1 MVNGKATILDS
12 SPERPKKIENIAI
25 VKAECYPGIAHSA
38 NIAKFVVGYVTE
50 FTWTPFI
57 IFHILTGF
65 VSFRVLTMI

>member
-38 NIAKFVVGYVTE
+38 NIAKFVVGYVAE
-50 FTWTPFI
+50 FEMDSFFS
-57 IFHILTGF
+57 IFDRDRLCG
-65 VSFRVLTMI
+65 L